1 MKNNTVLGKKES
13 LFFIISISIIS
24 ILFITNFII
33 NFSDFSNLINLLLL
47 DDPTMYIKNFNTYKV
62 VLIFILILCLISF
75 VLSFVFLA
83 IRNKTAKSVILIIN
97 ITLLALIFAFYFV
110 IKFSNGNSA
119 SLYAMG
125 NFDDYSTFSYND
137 YLISTGSSLL
147 ISSFISIV
155 TSVISFNISNQF
167 FRKSEENKHK
177 SEENKTVAEL
187 DLESGIEKLKSQ
199 IRIKNLEKE
208 YIKLKNEL
216 DND

>member
-13 LFFIISISIIS
+13 LFLIISLSIIS